1 MLQAS
6 DLRRTYGRLTALDGA
21 SISVQPGEVAGLL
34 GPNGAGKSTL
44 MRILA
49 GVLPPDSGRVEI
61 DGISLWSEPVRAKQ
75 RLGFAPEEPSLYEE
89 LGADEHLAFV
99 ATLRALEPQGARER
113 SRDLLERLGLAS
125 RARDPEG
132 RYSHGMRKKLS
143 FAIAVL
149 HRPAVLL
156 CDEALEGFDVAAA
169 AAAKDELR
177 ALAHAGCAVLFS
189 SHVTETVERTCDR
202 VVIIDRGR
210 VVRSL
215 SRADWGGE
223 PRHRS
228 PLDEIFLS
236 VTREGTET
244 KGRT

>member
-1 MLQAS
+1 MLTAS
-6 DLRRTYGRLTALDGA
+6 DLRRTYARVVALDGV
-21 SISVQPGEVAGLL
+21 SIAVRAGEIAGLL

-61 DGISLWSEPVRAKQ
+61 EGISLWSEPVRAKQ

-89 LGADEHLAFV
+89 LGGDEHLAFV
-99 ATLRALEPQGARER
+99 ATLRGLDPGEARGR
-113 SRDLLERLGLAS
+113 GRDILERLGLAS
-125 RARDPEG
+125 RARDPVAS
-132 RYSHGMRKKLS
+132 YSHGMRKKLS

-177 ALAHAGCAVLFS
+177 ALAHAGSAVLFS

-202 VVIIDRGR
+202 VVILDRGR

-215 SRADWGGE
+215 DRADWGGA
-223 PRHRS
+223 PQHRS

-236 VTREGTET
+236 VTREEAET
-244 KGRT
+244 KGPS